1 MDKQNKKGFHITITS
16 LDDGKILV
24 NEDSKAIIASVN
36 LGERTMGTAFSA
48 CNAVDIVD
56 TICGAE
62 KVIRNLKKDLPT
74 SALVRGIL
82 LALCGEDEKH
92 E

>member
-24 NEDSKAIIASVN
+24 NENSNSIIASVN
-36 LGERTMGTAFSA
+36 LGERTMGTAFTSCDAA
-48 CNAVDIVD
+48 CIVD
-56 TICGAE
+56 TIFGAE
-62 KVIRNLKKDLPT
+62 KVIRNLKKNAA
-74 SALVRGIL
+74 SAFTKEL
-82 LALCGEDEKH
+82 LSALCGEDEKH